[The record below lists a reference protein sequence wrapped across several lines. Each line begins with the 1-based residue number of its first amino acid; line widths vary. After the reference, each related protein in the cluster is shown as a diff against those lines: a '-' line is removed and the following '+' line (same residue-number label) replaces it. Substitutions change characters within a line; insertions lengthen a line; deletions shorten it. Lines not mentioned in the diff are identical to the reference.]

1 MVIVRQKCLF
11 AFSVSLNYE
20 GIWSSNCA
28 QGFRWIEMELC
39 QNCLLLKSIH
49 RLQYLRITRIS
60 SWTRFPSYYSDDT
73 SKTFPKA
80 NVLKLNGCWI
90 DVFFHTKGNSK
101 TWYIQH
107 NSSTSLTMKFPCQ
120 LWTQISLPFPII
132 LSETVTDP
140 LCSLNAAISKTF
152 NNQYSLFQRY
162 PPLVTKN
169 YPNFKVNNKLGS

>member
-1 MVIVRQKCLF
+1 M
-11 AFSVSLNYE
+11 S
-20 GIWSSNCA
+20 
-28 QGFRWIEMELC
+28 
-39 QNCLLLKSIH
+39 LLLFLSRWTTKEFGLQAVNRVFAELKWNIARTVSCLSIH
-49 RLQYLRITRIS
+49 RLQYLRITLIS
-60 SWTRFPSYYSDDT
+60 SWTRFRSYYSDNT

-101 TWYIQH
+101 TWYIRH
-107 NSSTSLTMKFPCQ
+107 HSSWEFPCQ
-120 LWTQISLPFPII
+120 LWTQISSSSPII

-162 PPLVTKN
+162 PPLVPKN

>member
-1 MVIVRQKCLF
+1 MSFCFFCF
-11 AFSVSLNYE
+11 AELRRK
-20 GIWSSNCA
+20 WSSNCA

-120 LWTQISLPFPII
+120 LWTQISLPCPII

>member
-49 RLQYLRITRIS
+49 RLQYLRITLIS

-101 TWYIQH
+101 TWYIRH
-107 NSSTSLTMKFPCQ
+107 HSSWEFPCQ
-120 LWTQISLPFPII
+120 LWKKISSSSPII

>member
-1 MVIVRQKCLF
+1 MIVKQKCLCC
-11 AFSVSLNYE
+11 FSVSLNYE
-20 GIWSSNCA
+20 GIWSSSNK
-28 QGFRWIEMELC
+28 QGFRQIEMEHF
-39 QNCLLLKSIH
+39 QNCLLFKIIH
-49 RLQYLRITRIS
+49 RLQYLRATLTS
-60 SWTRFPSYYSDDT
+60 SWTRFSSHNSDST
-73 SKTFPKA
+73 FKTFFKA

-140 LCSLNAAISKTF
+140 ICSLNAAISKTL

-162 PPLVTKN
+162 PPLVTEN
-169 YPNFKVNNKLGS
+169 YPNFKVNNKLSS